1 MPFDSNKISNILGS
15 KIPQWL
21 INQLGTRA
29 SQGAKDVRD
38 NNNILYIANKT
49 AWIRLVSSV
58 DIINPSDI
66 EYFRRVV
73 GDAIKNKE
81 DLAKQFVLFGG
92 TSKYLRENS
101 YQQRA
106 GIGKMVLMVY

>member
-1 MPFDSNKISNILGS
+1 MAFDSNKISNILGS

-21 INQLGTRA
+21 INQLDTR
-29 SQGAKDVRD
+29 SIQGAKDVRD
-38 NNNILYIANKT
+38 NDNVLFIANKT
-49 AWIRLVSSV
+49 AWIRLVSSI
-58 DIINPSDI
+58 DIINPPDI

-73 GDAIKNKE
+73 GDSIKNKE

-106 GIGKMVLMVY
+106 GLGKDGAYGI